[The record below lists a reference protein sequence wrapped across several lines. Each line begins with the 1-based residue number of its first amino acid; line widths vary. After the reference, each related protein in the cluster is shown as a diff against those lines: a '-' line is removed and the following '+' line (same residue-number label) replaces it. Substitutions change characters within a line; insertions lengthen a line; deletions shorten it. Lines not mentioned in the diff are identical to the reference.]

1 MPDDNPVDLYIA
13 AYSDPDAA
21 GRDWADLKQLE
32 EDEMINLDGLV
43 LVSRDAD
50 GKIHVQENTH
60 DVRRGSILGAV
71 GRPRRRAH
79 LPARP
84 ARVGARREPGLGAGA
99 GGLISHHEKNEI
111 KADVEDVLP
120 PGSSGIVAVFEER
133 WGDGVD
139 RALMNADSV
148 KKEKIDRESAEG
160 SRQPAGRR
168 SRPRAVAGCV
178 T

>member
-1 MPDDNPVDLYIA
+1 VPDDNPVDLYIA

-32 EDEMINLDGLV
+32 EDEMIKLDGLV

-50 GKIHVQENTH
+50 GKIHVRENTH

-71 GRPRRRAH
+71 GGLVVGLIFP
-79 LPARP
+79 PALL
-84 ARVGARREPGLGAGA
+84 ASGLVGAGLGAGA

-148 KKEKIDRESAEG
+148 KKEKIDRESAERIKAAGG
-160 SRQPAGRR
+160 SKEPTHAQ
-168 SRPRAVAGCV
+168 
-178 T
+178 